1 MAEVSRS
8 NKSMPP
14 TVFRRLLR
22 DAELAQEYLMASPAV
37 VLLAV
42 FLVLPLGMS
51 FWLSLTDQRLVPRP
65 IPTRFIGL
73 QNYERI
79 LTDPE
84 FWNALHNI
92 VVFVVMIVPVQ
103 CGFALLV
110 AVVINQKLPFRNLFR
125 SLFFLPAITS
135 MVVVSVIWSTLYQY
149 PSGPI
154 NTVLGILS
162 FGLVG
167 PQDWLGDPALAMP
180 AIVALS
186 AWQGYGFQMVV
197 YLAGLQN
204 ISASLYDA
212 ARVDGASPWQQFWH
226 ITIPSL
232 RNTHIFVL
240 IITTIQAFKL
250 FTQVNVL
257 TQGGPDGATNTV
269 VQYMVVSGFYEQK
282 IGYASAIG
290 AILFLIVVGIAI
302 VQHHVLKD
310 RK

>member
-1 MAEVSRS
+1 MAELS
-8 NKSMPP
+8 NSID
-14 TVFRRLLR
+14 TRETRFALLR
-22 DAELAQEYLMASPAV
+22 CDAERLQEYLMALPAG
-37 VLLAV
+37 VLLTV

-65 IPTRFIGL
+65 IPTRFIGF

-84 FWNALHNI
+84 FWNALYNI
-92 VVFVVMIVPVQ
+92 VVFVVMVVPIQ
-103 CGFALLV
+103 CGFALLM
-110 AVVINQKLPFRNLFR
+110 AVVINQKLPCRNLFR

-135 MVVVSVIWSTLYQY
+135 MVVVSVIWSTLLQY
-149 PSGPI
+149 PTGPV
-154 NTVLGILS
+154 NTVLNVLS

-167 PQDWLGDPALAMP
+167 PYDWLGDPATAMP
-180 AIVALS
+180 AIVVLS

-226 ITIPSL
+226 ITMPCL
-232 RNTHIFVL
+232 RNTHVFVM

-257 TQGGPDGATNTV
+257 TQGGPNGATNTV

-282 IGYASAIG
+282 IGYASAVA
-290 AILFLIVVGIAI
+290 AILFLIVVSIAI
-302 VQHHVLKD
+302 AQHYILRDKT
-310 RK
+310 